1 MRTLA
6 ALGAPFLLLAS
17 TVAAAQPAP
26 STHEQHQAT
35 GQHQQGMKQ
44 QMAKSTEMSCM
55 EMMHDMHRM
64 MTEMHKMHQ
73 GMHAHEGHD
82 ATKPQQQKQ

>member
-1 MRTLA
+1 MTMLA
-6 ALGAPFLLLAS
+6 ALSAPLVLLAS
-17 TVAAAQPAP
+17 TSAAAQPTP

-35 GQHQQGMKQ
+35 GQHQQGTKQ
-44 QMAKSTEMSCM
+44 ETAKAGEMSCM

-64 MTEMHKMHQ
+64 MAEMHKMHQ
-73 GMHAHEGHD
+73 DMKAHEGHD